1 MVLSNRPGREKSR
14 DFLCLRSVNEAIIGY
29 GSSPVRLNQGNSS
42 YNQGVFI
49 MNIESAQPKEQVKPG
64 ADTTMQSVAGQI
76 YESLKPGDF
85 SQIGNAGKLAD
96 QGKDGKYLPPLSFEG
111 TGNDHISKPKPDSKP
126 DGKPGMKPD
135 GKPHD
140 GLICVKPGDLP
151 PVETKPGIEGPVRIH
166 PADPKPGLK
175 PTFKP
180 TEEQGQKPVDKP
192 LGESNSIFG
201 RLHYPPGSKTP
212 VLLKEGDTK

>member
-1 MVLSNRPGREKSR
+1 
-14 DFLCLRSVNEAIIGY
+14 
-29 GSSPVRLNQGNSS
+29 
-42 YNQGVFI
+42 

-111 TGNDHISKPKPDSKP
+111 TGNDHISKPKPESKPDGKPGMKPGNEFEGSKPDSKP

-192 LGESNSIFG
+192 MGESNSIFG